1 MKKYLRLSFWR
12 DFWHGTAMMNA
23 DTSHTAHAPHDFHHH
38 PHRRRGYVYAAIAVL
53 IWSGFVIISRMGGVS
68 DLSTYDIIALR
79 YGTTAIII
87 LPFILMRHRFWHLFE
102 RRRIALALSGGLFYA
117 LCVFHGFH
125 FSSATHAAILLPG
138 MIPFTVTVMA
148 YFALHEHISRHQW
161 AGLALIGAGLMALA
175 TETIYST
182 PLTILGDGLF
192 VLGALCW
199 GVYTVQLKRLALTPL
214 EIVGTLTFVTL
225 VLYLPVYLLA
235 LPKHIATAP
244 WQDIA
249 LQALYQ
255 GVLANCLQMFLYI
268 RAVHILGA
276 SRMGMIMALV
286 PAIAA
291 LSAGPILGEPL
302 TTAILGGLLLV
313 GLGVALSQK
322 KLPHL
327 HSHPRPSQ

>member
-1 MKKYLRLSFWR
+1 MTEASAPPVP
-12 DFWHGTAMMNA
+12 HP
-23 DTSHTAHAPHDFHHH
+23 PHDFHHH
-38 PHRRRGYVYAAIAVL
+38 PHRRRGYFYAALAVL
-53 IWSGFVIISRMGGVS
+53 IWSGFVIVSRMGGTS
-68 DLSTYDIIALR
+68 ALSTYDIIALR
-79 YGTTAIII
+79 YGTTALVI
-87 LPFILMRHRFWHLFE
+87 LPFLLMRHRFWHLFE
-102 RRRIALALSGGLFYA
+102 RRRMALAMSGGLIYA
-117 LCVFHGFH
+117 LCIFHGFH

-138 MIPFTVTVMA
+138 MIPFAVVLMA
-148 YFALHEHISRHQW
+148 HFALGEHVSRHQW
-161 AGLALIGAGLMALA
+161 AGLLLIGGGLLALA
-175 TETIYST
+175 SETIRST
-182 PLTILGDGLF
+182 PLTMLGDALF
-192 VLGALCW
+192 VVGAVCW
-199 GVYTVQLKRLALTPL
+199 GIYTVQLKRLALTPL

-225 VLYLPVYLLA
+225 ALYLPVYLLA

-249 LQALYQ
+249 LQAFYQ

-327 HSHPRPSQ
+327 HSHPFPRNSD